1 MKAVR
6 VHHFGDIDVLRYEDV
21 DRPTP
26 GPHQV
31 LLRVKAAGVG
41 PWDAWV
47 RSGHSALPQPLPLT
61 LGSDVSGIV
70 EAVGIGVQDF
80 MHGDPV
86 YGVTNSRFT
95 GAYAEYAI
103 AEASMIAT
111 KPKSLNHVEAAS
123 VPVVAS
129 TAQQLVFD
137 HGHVSPSKRV
147 LIHGAAGN
155 VGAYAVQFAKL
166 AGATVI
172 ASARGA
178 DLEHVRAL
186 HPDVVIDLGT
196 SRFEDAVH
204 DVDVVLDTI
213 GGEILD
219 RSFAVLKRG
228 GIIVSSAAQPNPS
241 LALRYG
247 VHGDFFL
254 VNVTTQGLTDIA
266 RLLDAGKLVTH
277 IGETLPLAD
286 ASRAHE
292 MLAGAPHK
300 AGKIVLVVA

>member
-6 VHHFGDIDVLRYEDV
+6 VHRFGNIDVLKYEDV
-21 DRPTP
+21 DRPTA
-26 GPHQV
+26 GPDQI

-47 RSGHSALPQPLPLT
+47 RSGRSALPQPLPLT
-61 LGSDVSGIV
+61 LGADVSGIV
-70 EAVGIGVQDF
+70 EGVGIGVRDF
-80 MHGDPV
+80 MRGDPV

-103 AEASMIAT
+103 AEASMVAA

-137 HGHVSPSKRV
+137 HGHVNASKRV

-172 ASARGA
+172 ASTRGA
-178 DLEHVRAL
+178 DLEHVRSL
-186 HPDVVIDLGT
+186 HPDAIIDLEAT
-196 SRFEDAVH
+196 RFEDAASG
-204 DVDVVLDTI
+204 VDVVLDTI
-213 GGEILD
+213 GGGILD

-228 GIIVSSAAQPNPS
+228 GIIVSSVDQPNPA
-241 LALRYG
+241 LALRHG
-247 VHGDFFL
+247 VHADFFL
-254 VNVTTQGLTDIA
+254 VNVTTRGLTEIA
-266 RLLDAGKLVTH
+266 ALLDAGKLSTH
-277 IGETLPLAD
+277 VGETLPLVD
-286 ASRAHE
+286 APRAHE

-300 AGKIVLVVA
+300 PGKIVLVVG

>member
-6 VHHFGDIDVLRYEDV
+6 VHHFGDIDVLKYEDV

-26 GPHQV
+26 GPNQI

-47 RSGHSALPQPLPLT
+47 RSGRSALPQPLPLT

-80 MHGDPV
+80 MRGDPV

-103 AEASMIAT
+103 AEASMLAA

-137 HGHVSPSKRV
+137 HGHVNASKRV

-178 DLEHVRAL
+178 DLEHVRSL
-186 HPDVVIDLGT
+186 HPDSIIDLET
-196 SRFEDAVH
+196 ARFEDAVH
-204 DVDVVLDTI
+204 EVDVVLDTI

-219 RSFAVLKRG
+219 RSFVVLKRG
-228 GIIVSSAAQPNPS
+228 GIIVSSVTQPSPA

-254 VNVTTQGLTDIA
+254 VNVTNHGLADIA
-266 RLLDAGKLVTH
+266 RQLDSGQIVPNV
-277 IGETLPLAD
+277 GETLSLAD
-286 ASRAHE
+286 AARAHE

-300 AGKIVLVVA
+300 PGKIVLVVA